1 MRRSR
6 SKNALM
12 FTAARSRPVQDGIAA
27 EDRADRDM
35 MINLFDTSS
44 ATRASCSACTW
55 PWACGSRC
63 GPSRGTT
70 AAAGIGIGIGILPPL
85 VLYGSADA
93 NSRLARA
100 EMSRLIAPH
109 ETA

>member
-35 MINLFDTSS
+35 MINLFDYLERYEGELFGMQL
-44 ATRASCSACTW
+44 ALGGMRQ
-55 PWACGSRC
+55 PLR
-63 GPSRGTT
+63 PIPRTT
-70 AAAGIGIGIGILPPL
+70 AAAGIGIGILPPL
-85 VLYGSADA
+85 VFYGSADA
-93 NSRLARA
+93 TSRLA
-100 EMSRLIAPH
+100 
-109 ETA
+109 

>member
-35 MINLFDTSS
+35 MINLFDYLERYEGELFGMQL
-44 ATRASCSACTW
+44 ALGGMRQ
-55 PWACGSRC
+55 PLR
-63 GPSRGTT
+63 PIPRTT

-85 VLYGSADA
+85 VFYGSADA
-93 NSRLARA
+93 TSRLA
-100 EMSRLIAPH
+100 
-109 ETA
+109 